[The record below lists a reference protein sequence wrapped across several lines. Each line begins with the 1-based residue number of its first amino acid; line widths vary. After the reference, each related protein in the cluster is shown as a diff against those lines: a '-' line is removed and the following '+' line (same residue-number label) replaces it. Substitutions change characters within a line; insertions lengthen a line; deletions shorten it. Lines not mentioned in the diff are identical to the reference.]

1 MLGVTC
7 ALIVLAALAWCA
19 ALKSERF
26 LSGVRGLLARAESEN
41 VSLFLPPDGKRDTA
55 FKLQRLGIK
64 ISYRT
69 FLIIT
74 GVVGAFLAAISIV
87 TLNNPLLSVVAFV
100 LTMAF
105 AHGEVDVFYRKRR
118 AVIDEQAEVALQ
130 MLAGLYQVTGDLMDT
145 LKKVSQ
151 STASPLKEEL
161 QQVIAEYNAGK
172 DLSAALKDFAFR
184 VDNRDIELF
193 VQGVILSEHYG
204 TDTSR
209 VIKHIAETIRS
220 RLLLR
225 DELKAETRGQSMT
238 INLFLLLVPL
248 AAAAIW
254 IFSPSSREVLIDST
268 AGKVVLSIVAVV
280 EFAAWYLTR
289 KKGVVEEL

>member
-7 ALIVLAALAWCA
+7 ALIVLAVLAWCVT
-19 ALKSERF
+19 LKRER
-26 LSGVRGLLARAESEN
+26 LSGVKGLLARAESKS
-41 VSLFLPPDGKRDTA
+41 VSLFLPQDRKRDTA

-64 ISYRT
+64 ISYRA

-74 GVVGAFLAAISIV
+74 VMVGASLAAISIV
-87 TLNNPLLSVVAFV
+87 TLNNPLLAVVAFV
-100 LTMAF
+100 LTIAF
-105 AHGEVDVFYRKRR
+105 AHCEVDVFYRKRR

-130 MLAGLYQVTGDLMDT
+130 MLAGLYQVTGDLVDT

-151 STASPLKEEL
+151 AIASPLKEEL

-209 VIKHIAETIRS
+209 VIKHIAEIIRS

-225 DELKAETRGQSMT
+225 DELKAETRGQNMT

-248 AAAAIW
+248 VAAGLW
-254 IFSPSSREVLIDST
+254 IFSPSSKEVLLENT

-280 EFAAWYLTR
+280 EFVAWYLTR

>member
-1 MLGVTC
+1 MRNGNLQR
-7 ALIVLAALAWCA
+7 
-19 ALKSERF
+19 S
-26 LSGVRGLLARAESEN
+26 
-41 VSLFLPPDGKRDTA
+41 KRDTA

>member
-7 ALIVLAALAWCA
+7 ALIVLAGLAWCA
-19 ALKSERF
+19 ALKRKR
-26 LSGVRGLLARAESEN
+26 LISGMRGLLARAESDS
-41 VSLFLPPDGKRDTA
+41 VSLFLPPGGKRDTA

-64 ISYRT
+64 ITYRM
-69 FLIIT
+69 FLILT
-74 GVVGAFLAAISIV
+74 CAVGVFLGA
-87 TLNNPLLSVVAFV
+87 VAFV
-100 LTMAF
+100 ALSNPILAVLAIVLTLAF

-118 AVIDEQAEVALQ
+118 GVIDEQAEVALQ
-130 MLAGLYQVTGDLMDT
+130 MLAGLYQVTGDLVDT
-145 LKKVSQ
+145 LNKVSQ
-151 STASPLKEEL
+151 SAASPLKEEI
-161 QQVIAEYNAGK
+161 QQVIAEYNAGM
-172 DLSAALKDFAFR
+172 DLSAALKDFAYR

-209 VIKHIAETIRS
+209 VIKHIAEIIRN

-238 INLFLLLVPL
+238 INIFLLLVPL
-248 AAAAIW
+248 AAAALW
-254 IFSPSSREVLIDST
+254 IFSPSSKEVLT
-268 AGKVVLSIVAVV
+268 HNAAGKMVLSIVAVV